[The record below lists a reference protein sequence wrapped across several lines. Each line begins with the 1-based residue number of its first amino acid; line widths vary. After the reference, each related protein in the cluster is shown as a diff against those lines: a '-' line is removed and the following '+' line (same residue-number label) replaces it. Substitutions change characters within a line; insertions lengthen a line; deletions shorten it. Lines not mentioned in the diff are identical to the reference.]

1 MSEIH
6 LTGVRSGC
14 AGVMRGSHDLGQVTR
29 ISWPVRRANCEVS
42 SELRWEARAP
52 WQIAEVNAY
61 GYPAFR
67 TRAEAVAYLA
77 ETC

>member
-6 LTGVRSGC
+6 LTGVRSGR
-14 AGVMRGSHDLGQVTR
+14 AGAMRGSHDLGQVAR
-29 ISWPVRRANCEVS
+29 ISWPVQRANGEVDV
-42 SELRWEARAP
+42 ERCWEARAP
-52 WQIAEVNAY
+52 WQIAQVNAY

-77 ETC
+77 ETY

>member
-6 LTGVRSGC
+6 LTGVRNGH
-14 AGVMRGSHDLGQVTR
+14 AGVMRGSHNLGQVTR
-29 ISWPVRRANCEVS
+29 ISWPIQRANGEVF

-52 WQIAEVNAY
+52 WQIAEVNAC

>member
-14 AGVMRGSHDLGQVTR
+14 AGVMRGSHNLGQVTR
-29 ISWPVRRANCEVS
+29 ISWPVQRANGEVD

-52 WQIAEVNAY
+52 WQIAQVNPY
-61 GYPAFR
+61 GFPTFT
-67 TRAEAVAYLA
+67 TRREAVAYLT
-77 ETC
+77 ETY

>member
-29 ISWPVRRANCEVS
+29 ISWPV
-42 SELRWEARAP
+42 
-52 WQIAEVNAY
+52 Q
-61 GYPAFR
+61 
-67 TRAEAVAYLA
+67 RAEAVAYLA
-77 ETC
+77 ETY